1 MTYLARRLLQA
12 LPTLWC
18 ALTFAFVLVHL
29 APGGP
34 VVALTGE
41 YSTAEIQR
49 DIEVAFGLDRPI
61 LERYVHFTGA
71 FLSGDFGHSYYF
83 RKPVVDVL
91 LERLPATL
99 TLMIPAL
106 ALSSLGGI
114 WVGMVAAR
122 RGNDA
127 AGLGVTVLVLGSYAM
142 PAFWLAQLLVLVFA
156 VKLAWFPVHGM
167 TNPLGDATGIA
178 LWSEVAYRLVLPV
191 VALSLHHLAFTTMV
205 TRARMRD
212 EMRNPYFRTALA
224 KGLPVTVAMRRHALR
239 NAMLPI
245 VTVIGSRVGF
255 LFAGAVM
262 VESVFAWPGLGRLVV
277 AASLNRDY
285 PVVLGLFLLISAAV
299 LIANLVTDMVYAA
312 IDPRVRQGRRIDG

>member
-1 MTYLARRLLQA
+1 MSYLARRLLQA

-18 ALTFAFVLVHL
+18 ALTLAFVLVHL

-34 VVALTGE
+34 VVALSGE

-49 DIEVAFGLDRPI
+49 DIEAAFGLDRPM
-61 LERYVHFTGA
+61 LERYLRFVGA
-71 FLSGDFGHSYYF
+71 MLAGDLGHSYYF
-83 RKPVVDVL
+83 KKPVIDVL
-91 LERLPATL
+91 LERLAATL
-99 TLMIPAL
+99 TLMAPAL

-114 WVGMVAAR
+114 WAGMLAAR
-122 RGNDA
+122 RANDA
-127 AGLGVTVLVLGSYAM
+127 TGLGVTVLVLGSYAI

-156 VKLAWFPVHGM
+156 VQLAWFPVHGM
-167 TNPLGDATGIA
+167 TAPLGEATGVG
-178 LWSEVAYRLVLPV
+178 LWAEVAYRLVLPV
-191 VALSLHHLAFTTMV
+191 AALSLHNLAFTTMV

-224 KGLPVTVAMRRHALR
+224 KGLPVATAMRRHALR

-262 VESVFAWPGLGRLVV
+262 VETVFAWPGLGRLIV

-285 PVVLGLFLLISAAV
+285 PVVLGLFLLVSVAV
-299 LIANLVTDMVYAA
+299 LAANLATDLIYAA
-312 IDPRVRQGRRIDG
+312 IDPRVRQGRRIDV